1 MDDAGNFRGG
11 QPLKSGTDGSET
23 DLLATKPAPA
33 MQAMC
38 IEDRANAKDTAQASQ
53 PMVEL
58 LDVSLRYGE
67 MLALANATLS
77 IDPGGFIAVVGPSGC
92 GKSTLMKLVTG
103 LLPPT
108 SGEVRLD
115 GKRVEGPVRGAG
127 MAFQNATLLPWRSTL
142 DNVMLPLEI
151 VEPFKRMMRHDRKG
165 LEARAQ
171 KLLASVGLG
180 EFGASLPWQLSGGMQ
195 QRANLCRSIVHDPK
209 LLMLDEPFAALDAFT
224 KEDLWQVL
232 QELWLRQHF
241 TAILVTHDLREAAFL
256 ADTVYVMSQRPGR
269 IVRRY
274 PIDIP
279 RPRTLATTFD
289 PAYTDIVNELRAR
302 IAEVRSQ

>member
-1 MDDAGNFRGG
+1 
-11 QPLKSGTDGSET
+11 
-23 DLLATKPAPA
+23 LLALNRTGFVPTALGEEIA
-33 MQAMC
+33 L
-38 IEDRANAKDTAQASQ
+38 NAVPTFPPK

-58 LDVSLRYGE
+58 DDVSLRYGE
-67 MLALANATLS
+67 VLALTNTTMS
-77 IDPGGFIAVVGPSGC
+77 IPKGGFVAVVGPSGC

-115 GKRVEGPVRGAG
+115 GRRVEGPVRGAG
-127 MAFQNATLLPWRSTL
+127 MAFQNATLLPWRSTF

-151 VEPFKRMMRHDRKG
+151 VEPFKRNIRRDRKI
-165 LEARAQ
+165 LEDRVQ
-171 KLLASVGLG
+171 RLLQAVGLG
-180 EFGASLPWQLSGGMQ
+180 DFGASFPWQLSGGMQ
-195 QRANLCRSIVHDPK
+195 QRANLCRSIIHDPT

-232 QELWLRQHF
+232 QDLWLRQRF

-256 ADTVYVMSQRPGR
+256 ADTVYVMSERPGR
-269 IVRRY
+269 IVGRC
-274 PIDIP
+274 PIDIA
-279 RPRTLATTFD
+279 RPRTLATTFE

-302 IAEVRSQ
+302 IAEIRSQ